1 MAETKINVTDALRGQ
16 QEQLKRLTAQEIWM
30 HDASTATLSEI
41 AAQIAELKRLL
52 EQLETQIQVQLAQ
65 KQ

>member
-16 QEQLKRLTAQEIWM
+16 QEQLKRLIAQEIWM
-30 HDASTATLSEI
+30 HEASTATLSEN

-52 EQLETQIQVQLAQ
+52 EQLEAQIQVRLAQ